1 MSFSSASRSS
11 SSASG
16 KKGKKGQNWK
26 SQVNLVYPSDR
37 KYYAIEDQTLKSEM
51 SELIDETEKILQNW
65 VYKCKLRALWWQ
77 ITQLFFNHQFFVL
90 GTTKWWWSIE
100 KDDARILIQRS
111 KQLKDVR
118 DSVDT
123 IEDGKHFKKERRNPV
138 CELSYDIGR
147 KSMKDLIDFL
157 YNTDELN
164 IKYDL
169 LNDNCKHFAKRIF
182 DEFAETK
189 FHDTVFGTDFASG
202 KKSDSSPFHAFFIS
216 NDDDSLKKV
225 KSEMSDANELI
236 LQIWVLKCP
245 LSSWQLTQLFF
256 NHQFVVFETQ
266 NWWWSIEKDEA
277 RFLIQRSKNVS
288 NVQNYFGTK
297 PRITPV
303 RQLSYDK
310 GQKSV
315 KDLIHFLH
323 DKNERI
329 KNVLREGSC
338 NDFAKIIFD
347 EFAETKF
354 HGIVFGAS

>member
-1 MSFSSASRSS
+1 MSFSSD

-16 KKGKKGQNWK
+16 KKGKKGQNWE
-26 SQVNLVYPSDR
+26 SQVNLVCPSDR
-37 KYYAIEDQTLKSEM
+37 KYYAIDDRTLKSDM
-51 SELIDETEKILQNW
+51 SELIDETEKILKIW
-65 VYKCKLRALWWQ
+65 VYKCKLTALWWQ
-77 ITQLFFNHQFFVL
+77 VTLLFLNHQFVVL
-90 GTTKWWWSIE
+90 ETTKWWWSIE
-100 KDDARILIQRS
+100 KDDARILIQKS

-123 IEDGKHFKKERRNPV
+123 IEDGQHFIKERRTPV
-138 CELSYDIGR
+138 CELSYDKGR

-164 IKYDL
+164 NKYDL
-169 LNDNCKHFAKRIF
+169 LNNNCKHFAKRIF

-189 FHDTVFGTDFASG
+189 FHDTVFGTDFANG
-202 KKSDSSPFHAFFIS
+202 KKSDASPFHSCSIS
-216 NDDDSLKKV
+216 NNDDSLKKV
-225 KSEMSDANELI
+225 KSEMSDAKEMI

-256 NHQFVVFETQ
+256 NHQFIVFETQ

-288 NVQNYFGTK
+288 NVQNYFGTN
-297 PRITPV
+297 PRNTQV
-303 RQLSYDK
+303 CRLSYDK
-310 GQKSV
+310 GKKSV

-323 DKNERI
+323 DKNEHI
-329 KNVLREGSC
+329 KNVLMEGSC
-338 NDFAKIIFD
+338 KDFAKIIFD
-347 EFAETKF
+347 EFAETKS